1 MTRKKIHPMLKRNPI
16 NVKLSQWIIEKLRAC
31 DGSQGVEIEKA
42 LLKKNKWKA
51 PKVDG
56 ADEQNG

>member
-1 MTRKKIHPMLKRNPI
+1 MLKRNPI